1 MLDQLA
7 LVKEMAMA
15 PCHILRSKLGQNID
29 KGAICITLE
38 LDYMSLF
45 PKISFSY
52 TWIFSWNL
60 LQLVIKNG

>member
-1 MLDQLA
+1 MLNQLA
-7 LVKEMAMA
+7 LLKEMTMA

-29 KGAICITLE
+29 KEAMCITLE

-52 TWIFSWNL
+52 T
-60 LQLVIKNG
+60 